1 MFNKQIDARFIRDHL
16 CEKGVSFEFIAYEQA
31 PTPTLERMAQKLFIP
46 PQQFAR
52 AILLRSGKS
61 YALAVLSVTDH
72 IDFAAIRQVS
82 GIEYEMAW
90 PEDCQSVFPSM
101 PAQYIPPLTS
111 LFEMDCF
118 VDSGLM
124 NHSDIYI
131 TDGSDK
137 GVLKL
142 SRSDLWR
149 FQHAP
154 TVLDVAIDPQ
164 ADRIDSTVAGP
175 DRAQQMRDTIL
186 QLQTLPPMPAVA
198 AELLKLSRDPEVR
211 SSHIA
216 SVIEQ
221 DPAIVAQILRYA
233 SSSMYGF
240 RGKIESVERAIFSVL
255 GLNMVT
261 NLALGIAAGKAFRVP
276 AESALSG
283 KTLWRQPVY
292 CAAICEAL
300 ARQTTSRLGIKPG
313 SAYLSGLLHN
323 IGFMVLAHCLPEQF
337 IELSQQAEATPDA
350 RIIDIERELN
360 GITHA
365 EIGAELMH
373 HWALPEQ
380 ILTVMKYHHD
390 ETYSGAYCDES
401 ALVLIANRLLLRMGI
416 GDELSTELPPQLLE
430 RLGISEKSALVVLEN
445 IMANCEEHDALVAK
459 LAA

>member
-1 MFNKQIDARFIRDHL
+1 MFNKQIDARFIRDYL
-16 CEKGVSFEFIAYEQA
+16 CEKGVSFEFIAYEHA
-31 PTPTLERMAQKLFIP
+31 HAPTLERMAQTLFIP

-52 AILLRSGKS
+52 TILLRNDQK
-61 YALAVLSVTDH
+61 YALAVLSVNDH
-72 IDFAAIRQVS
+72 IDFAAIRLAS
-82 GIEYEMAW
+82 GIEYEIAW
-90 PEDCQSVFPSM
+90 PEECQSLFPAM
-101 PAQYIPPLTS
+101 QVQYISPMSALY
-111 LFEMDCF
+111 EIDCF
-118 VDSGLM
+118 IDSRLM
-124 NHSDIYI
+124 NHSDIFI
-131 TDGSDK
+131 TDGSNK
-137 GVLKL
+137 GILKL
-142 SRSDLWR
+142 SRNDFMR

-164 ADRIDSTVAGP
+164 AENIDTSAATP

-186 QLQTLPPMPAVA
+186 QLQSLPPMPAVA

-261 NLALGIAAGKAFRVP
+261 NLALGIAAGKAFRIP
-276 AESALSG
+276 TEAALSG

-337 IELSQQAEATPDA
+337 IALSRQVEANPEA
-350 RIIDIERELN
+350 SIIDIECDLN

-390 ETYSGAYCDES
+390 ETYSGAYSDEA
-401 ALVLIANRLLLRMGI
+401 ALVLIANRLLLRMDI
-416 GDELSTELPPQLLE
+416 GDEVTTELPAQLLE
-430 RLGISEKSALVVLEN
+430 RLGISETSALVVLEN
-445 IMANCEEHDALVAK
+445 IMENRDEHEALVAK